1 MSEEHVRRDAL
12 VWLRGHVGWN
22 TSRQLRRRWAGPSP
36 CHAISIASG
45 FSVRIHHRHHP
56 RGDRYPQLLRR
67 DTRRPR
73 RNWPLPAVTCRP
85 KPPIAASSR
94 PLWTGGS
101 GRSTAGRWPVSPS
114 APVHQPM
121 WRQGY
126 AWCGRWGRSCA
137 RANLSSRFMP
147 RVRRTWRLHVPMP
160 RRILP
165 SSASG
170 FEGIV

>member
-1 MSEEHVRRDAL
+1 MFRLKPLPIDTLSEHVIFIHEAAVRMGNLGFRPLDRVRVFGADPTTGTTHEVTGILNFCEETLVAL
-12 VWLRGHVGWN
+12 DEIGL
-22 TSRQLRRRWAGPSP
+22 S
-36 CHAISIASG
+36 
-45 FSVRIHHRHHP
+45 
-56 RGDRYPQLLRR
+56 
-67 DTRRPR
+67 
-73 RNWPLPAVTCRP
+73 AVTCRP

-114 APVHQPM
+114 ARVPQPM

-137 RANLSSRFMP
+137 RANLSSRFTP
-147 RVRRTWRLHVPMP
+147 RVKRTWRLHVPMP